1 MKPRHDEKKE
11 TPFCLA
17 VGECRRP
24 SRSAY
29 SALYWCEREGRIQS
43 AERAV
48 AHPQLLEQ
56 HEPSF
61 SLTVR
66 TPGAL

>member
-48 AHPQLLEQ
+48 PTHARSNITNLL
-56 HEPSF
+56 S
-61 SLTVR
+61 
-66 TPGAL
+66 A